1 MNKSSYQTGKDV
13 FSNKESSNQKP
24 NQSVT
29 KSQVKS
35 GRCPRKNYI
44 VDEEEDYVFFSGTV
58 RPPFQRQFN
67 MQGVT

>member
-1 MNKSSYQTGKDV
+1 MSKSNYQSGKDV
-13 FSNKESSNQKP
+13 LAVQESSNQKI
-24 NQSVT
+24 NQSVA

-44 VDEEEDYVFFSGTV
+44 IDEEDYVFFSGTV

>member
-1 MNKSSYQTGKDV
+1 MSKSNYQSGKDV
-13 FSNKESSNQKP
+13 LAVQESSNQKL

-29 KSQVKS
+29 KSQVKP

-44 VDEEEDYVFFSGTV
+44 IDEEDYVFFSGTV